1 VALRADTARHFIVA
15 ATVVVFSAAA
25 LATAM
30 RYQDKSPATDLTLTA
45 ELPAREASAAARV
58 VPSDPLSYRDG
69 ARGSGSDVA
78 TRLDAT
84 PAGAAESGGAWAN
97 RERGNAGNA
106 GSAAWWAS
114 TSARLTPTSSRS
126 QGGGSLSMPGAG
138 YSVSGGARADRPA
151 AAAAAP
157 ARGRG
162 TNTRGGS
169 GNGGGGGAAAAPPAS
184 PAPPEAPVFDDHTPS
199 VGDLVGGG
207 AVVLPD
213 GPGNSGGGGFDPGG
227 LAHSP
232 EPASLLLMATGV
244 IGVLGAARRRRR

>member
-1 VALRADTARHFIVA
+1 VALRADTARHFIVG
-15 ATVVVFSAAA
+15 ATVVIFSAAA

-30 RYQDKSPATDLTLTA
+30 RYQDRSPATDLALTA
-45 ELPAREASAAARV
+45 ELPAREASGAARIA
-58 VPSDPLSYRDG
+58 PSEPISYRDG
-69 ARGSGSDVA
+69 SRGSGADVA

-84 PAGAAESGGAWAN
+84 PAGAASASAWTN
-97 RERGNAGNA
+97 RERGPAANA
-106 GSAAWWAS
+106 GSAGWWAG

-126 QGGGSLSMPGAG
+126 HGGGGSLSMPGSG

-151 AAAAAP
+151 AAVTAP

-162 TNTRGGS
+162 NTRSGS
-169 GNGGGGGAAAAPPAS
+169 GNGGGSGGGAAAPPQAP
-184 PAPPEAPVFDDHTPS
+184 PVFDDHTPA

-207 AVVLPD
+207 PVILD

>member
-1 VALRADTARHFIVA
+1 MALRADTARHFIVG
-15 ATVVVFSAAA
+15 ATVVTFSAAA

-30 RYQDKSPATDLTLTA
+30 RYQDRSPATDLTLTA
-45 ELPAREASAAARV
+45 ELPAREASAAARIGSSE
-58 VPSDPLSYRDG
+58 PIGYRDG
-69 ARGSGSDVA
+69 SRGSGSDVA
-78 TRLDAT
+78 TSLDAT
-84 PAGAAESGGAWAN
+84 TGGAASAGAWSN
-97 RERGNAGNA
+97 RERGQKGNAGNA
-106 GSAAWWAS
+106 AWWAG

-126 QGGGSLSMPGAG
+126 HGGGSLSMPGSG

-151 AAAAAP
+151 AAAP

-162 TNTRGGS
+162 NTRGGS
-169 GNGGGGGAAAAPPAS
+169 NNGGGGGAAAAPPA
-184 PAPPEAPVFDDHTPS
+184 APVFDDHTPS

-207 AVVLPD
+207 PVVLGD

-244 IGVLGAARRRRR
+244 IGVLAARRRRR

>member
-1 VALRADTARHFIVA
+1 MALRADTARHFIVG
-15 ATVVVFSAAA
+15 ATVVTFSAAA

-30 RYQDKSPATDLTLTA
+30 RYQDSSPATDLTLTA
-45 ELPAREASAAARV
+45 ELPAREASAAARIG
-58 VPSDPLSYRDG
+58 PSEPISYRDG
-69 ARGSGSDVA
+69 SRGSGSDVA
-78 TRLDAT
+78 TSLDST
-84 PAGAAESGGAWAN
+84 PAGAASAGAWSN
-97 RERGNAGNA
+97 RERSQKGNA
-106 GSAAWWAS
+106 GSAAWWAG

-126 QGGGSLSMPGAG
+126 HGGGSLSMPGSG

-151 AAAAAP
+151 AAAAP

-162 TNTRGGS
+162 NTSGGS
-169 GNGGGGGAAAAPPAS
+169 NNGGGGGTVAAPPA
-184 PAPPEAPVFDDHTPS
+184 APVFDDHTPS

-207 AVVLPD
+207 PVVLGD
-213 GPGNSGGGGFDPGG
+213 GPGNAGGGGFDPGG